1 MTKKLIVA
9 NWKLHPLSVKEAL
22 AIAKASDT
30 KNAVICPPYPFL
42 PAVGK
47 ALKRA
52 ALGAQDMFWEESG
65 PHTGEVSAA
74 MLKAFGVKYVIIGH
88 SERRGL
94 MGEPDWMIQKKIRAA
109 QAAGLR
115 VILCVGEP
123 KAVRKKGIAAAKK
136 YVAKQLKQDLAGV
149 SSRVIVAYE
158 PIWTIGTGVADKP
171 KESAEMAWFIKSF
184 CRAKLG
190 LPRVAV
196 LYGGSVKP
204 KNARRILVHAEIDG
218 ALVGGASVKP
228 KDFRAILKAAA

>member
-1 MTKKLIVA
+1 MSKLIVA
-9 NWKLHPLSVKEAL
+9 NWKLHPLSLKDAL
-22 AIAKASDT
+22 RIAKASDR

-47 ALKRA
+47 VLKRA
-52 ALGAQDMFWEESG
+52 ALGAQDVFWEETG

-74 MLKAFGVKYVIIGH
+74 MLKAFGAKYVILGH

-94 MGEPDWMIQKKIRAA
+94 LGEPDWMIQKKVRAA

-123 KAVRKKGIAAAKK
+123 RHVRRKGISAAKK
-136 YVAKQLKQDLAGV
+136 YVAKQLKHDLAGA
-149 SSRVIVAYE
+149 SGRVVVAYE
-158 PIWTIGTGVADKP
+158 PIWAIGTGVPDKP
-171 KESAEMAWFIKSF
+171 KESAEMAWFVKSF
-184 CRAKLG
+184 CRASLG

-196 LYGGSVKP
+196 LYGGSVKA
-204 KNARRILVHAEIDG
+204 KNARRFLVHAEIDG

-228 KDFRAILKAAA
+228 SEFRPILRVAG